1 MENFVVK
8 RERSKF
14 GLAYFN
20 FDPSLVKNDY
30 NIITERLQFQIS
42 RTDFFA
48 KLRAF
53 FYVKLILNGY

>member
-1 MENFVVK
+1 MT
-8 RERSKF
+8 
-14 GLAYFN
+14 
-20 FDPSLVKNDY
+20 

-42 RTDFFA
+42 GADFLA